1 MKKLFLSGIAIA
13 SLFAMNNNSDIN
25 AKIKK
30 LENEIQSLKQE
41 LQNTTQKVNPIAAND
56 HIYWNIDFRSS
67 IDIINYKLT
76 NGDKKNNNVLSNRL
90 ILTGIAKP
98 SDNLKFNLRIEANNI
113 YGMNNNPNIAYD
125 NSNATANETPD
136 DTNIRVREAY
146 FNYWWADGM
155 MFSAGRRPALEGYP
169 ANFREGDDP
178 ESPLAHLTN
187 MEFDGISINFF
198 NDAIANWN
206 ETLGDLGMWF
216 KICAGRGF
224 SPNEGKFGTNTPYAK
239 NDKINDFAGF
249 IFVPYD
255 NGQYSVKT
263 QFIKAWNVRGYIDTN
278 GDGTPDTMKALG
290 GYVAGNIVFAASGI
304 GDGISDFLDDTNA
317 FISFAMSKTLPNSYG
332 ELGTTDSKTGS
343 SIWIGADM
351 PAGDNGRFGFNFVHG
366 SKYFRNMTYGE
377 DTLIGSIASTRGNAY
392 EVYYIR
398 DIIPHLSFSLRA
410 TLIRYNYTGS
420 NAFFGDF
427 GAPQKVDDNPNAVKR
442 ASDIRAYIRYK
453 F

>member
-1 MKKLFLSGIAIA
+1 MKKLFLPGIAIA

-30 LENEIQSLKQE
+30 LENEIKSLKQE
-41 LQNTTQKVNPIAAND
+41 LKNTTQKVNPIAAND

-98 SDNLKFNLRIEANNI
+98 SDNLKFNLRIQANNI
-113 YGMNNNPNIAYD
+113 YGMNNNQNVAYD

-155 MFSAGRRPALEGYP
+155 MFSAGRRPAVEGYP
-169 ANFREGDDP
+169 ANLREGDDP

-224 SPNEGKFGTNTPYAK
+224 SPNEGKFTNTPYAK

-249 IFVPYD
+249 IFVP
-255 NGQYSVKT
+255 
-263 QFIKAWNVRGYIDTN
+263 
-278 GDGTPDTMKALG
+278 
-290 GYVAGNIVFAASGI
+290 
-304 GDGISDFLDDTNA
+304 
-317 FISFAMSKTLPNSYG
+317 
-332 ELGTTDSKTGS
+332 
-343 SIWIGADM
+343 
-351 PAGDNGRFGFNFVHG
+351 
-366 SKYFRNMTYGE
+366 
-377 DTLIGSIASTRGNAY
+377 
-392 EVYYIR
+392 
-398 DIIPHLSFSLRA
+398 
-410 TLIRYNYTGS
+410 
-420 NAFFGDF
+420 
-427 GAPQKVDDNPNAVKR
+427 
-442 ASDIRAYIRYK
+442 
-453 F
+453 